1 MTGFRTHPARVALLL
16 AAIAP
21 LLAGCDEPTSAVA
34 AAQTSEPDV
43 SIVTVTPQARALVR
57 ELPGRIA
64 PTRVSDVRPRVSGI
78 VIERMFSQ
86 GSEVKAGDPLYRID
100 PRPFEVELQS
110 SEAALAR
117 AVAVLEQASLQAR
130 RIATLTSQRATSE
143 AENEKAIGAMRQ
155 AEADVVGRKA
165 DVARARL
172 NLDYATIR
180 APIDGVVGA
189 ALVSEGALVVQN
201 EAANLATIQQL
212 DPIYADFTQSISE
225 LNHLRRAFDSGD
237 LDRIAAD
244 AARVRLV
251 LDDGS
256 VYSTAGKLLFSE
268 AKVDAHTGQVT
279 LRGQFPNPKRELL
292 PGMYIRVLI
301 EQGIDT
307 DAIAVPQ
314 QAIQR
319 NGGGGSEV
327 FVIKDDNRVAIQSV
341 RTGSVQDGQWFV
353 TEGLKAGDRV
363 VVEGFQK
370 FAAGDKVRP
379 QAWVEADASVV
390 GSLPDHPRTIQA
402 TR

>member
-212 DPIYADFTQSISE
+212 DPIYADFTQSVSE

-251 LDDGS
+251 LGDGS
-256 VYSTAGKLLFSE
+256 VYSTGGKLLFSE

-292 PGMYIRVLI
+292 PGMYVRVLI

-327 FVIKDDNRVAIQSV
+327 FVIKDDNRVAIQAV

-379 QAWVEADASVV
+379 QAWTEADASVV
-390 GSLPDHPRTIQA
+390 GSLPDHPQSIQA

>member
-1 MTGFRTHPARVALLL
+1 ML
-16 AAIAP
+16 AAAAP
-21 LLAGCDEPTSAVA
+21 LLAGCDEPNPALA

-43 SIVTVTPQARALVR
+43 SIVTVKPQPRALVR
-57 ELPGRIA
+57 ELPGRVA

-100 PRPFEVELQS
+100 PRPFEVEVQS
-110 SEAALAR
+110 TEAALAK
-117 AVAVLEQASLQAR
+117 AVAAFEQASQQAR
-130 RIATLTSQRATSE
+130 RISVLTSQRATSE
-143 AENEKAIGAMRQ
+143 AENEKATGAMRQ
-155 AEADVVGRKA
+155 AEAEVEGRKA

-172 NLDYATIR
+172 NLNYATIR

-189 ALVSEGALVVQN
+189 ALVSEGALAVQN
-201 EAANLATIQQL
+201 ETNLAIIQQL
-212 DPIYADFTQSISE
+212 DPIYADFTQSVTE
-225 LNHLRRAFDSGD
+225 LNHLRRALESGE
-237 LDRIAAD
+237 LDRIAPD

-251 LDDGS
+251 LDDGA
-256 VYSTAGKLLFSE
+256 VYASAGKLLFSE

-279 LRGQFPNPKRELL
+279 LRGEFRNPERELL
-292 PGMYIRVLI
+292 PGMYVRVLI
-301 EQGIDT
+301 EQGIDA

-314 QAIQR
+314 QAVQR

-327 FVIKDDNRVAIQSV
+327 FVVKDDDRVAVQPV

-353 TEGLKAGDRV
+353 TEGLKAGDKV

-379 QAWVEADASVV
+379 QAWTDADASVV
-390 GSLPDHPRTIQA
+390 GSLPGGQPTAQA

>member
-212 DPIYADFTQSISE
+212 DPIYADFTQSVSE

-292 PGMYIRVLI
+292 PGMYVRVLI

-327 FVIKDDNRVAIQSV
+327 FVIKDDNRVAIQAV

-379 QAWVEADASVV
+379 QAWTEADASVV
-390 GSLPDHPRTIQA
+390 GSLPDHPQTIQA

>member
-1 MTGFRTHPARVALLL
+1 ML
-16 AAIAP
+16 AAAAP
-21 LLAGCDEPTSAVA
+21 LLAGCDEPNPAVA

-43 SIVTVTPQARALVR
+43 SIVTVKPQPRALVR
-57 ELPGRIA
+57 ELPGRVA

-100 PRPFEVELQS
+100 PRPFEVEVQS
-110 SEAALAR
+110 TEAALAK
-117 AVAVLEQASLQAR
+117 AVAAFEQASQQAR
-130 RIATLTSQRATSE
+130 RISVLTSQRATSE
-143 AENEKAIGAMRQ
+143 AENEKATGAMRQ
-155 AEADVVGRKA
+155 AEAEVEGRKA

-172 NLDYATIR
+172 NLNYATIR

-189 ALVSEGALVVQN
+189 ALVSEGALAVQN
-201 EAANLATIQQL
+201 ETNLATIQQL
-212 DPIYADFTQSISE
+212 DPIYADFTQSVTE
-225 LNHLRRAFDSGD
+225 LNHLRRALESGE
-237 LDRIAAD
+237 LDRIAPD

-251 LDDGS
+251 LDDGA
-256 VYSTAGKLLFSE
+256 VYASAGKLLFSE

-279 LRGQFPNPKRELL
+279 LRGEFPNPKRELL
-292 PGMYIRVLI
+292 PGMYVRVLI
-301 EQGIDT
+301 EQGIDA

-314 QAIQR
+314 QAVQR

-327 FVIKDDNRVAIQSV
+327 FVVKDDDRVAVQPV

-353 TEGLKAGDRV
+353 TEGLKAGDKV

-379 QAWVEADASVV
+379 QAWTDADASVV
-390 GSLPDHPRTIQA
+390 GSLPGGQPTAQA